1 MFKTALY
8 IKNTFG
14 KKAKDMFVKAVINAN
29 KLISSNP
36 FIEKCNKIIYCDN
49 VDHISIVDFWD
60 CRRDPNALVSQVT

>member
-1 MFKTALY
+1 
-8 IKNTFG
+8 
-14 KKAKDMFVKAVINAN
+14 MFVKAVINAN